1 MLDTNTVRK
10 ISFGNSV
17 IEHSVIK
24 SKRRKTSQI
33 MVDGEEVIVRTP
45 VSKKNS
51 EIKKIV
57 ESKAQWIFKKQLEFR
72 KRTDVHFVPKKYTK
86 RFLLK
91 QVNSYAGKVGITP
104 SKVNIKK
111 MRTRWGSASKNNV
124 INLNEHLLKAPKGAI
139 DYVILHEICHLKI
152 KNHSHRFWELVQKFM
167 PNYEE
172 NRKWLEVNSARIVE

>member
-1 MLDTNTVRK
+1 MIHK
-10 ISFGNSV
+10 IKYGNSV
-17 IEHSVIK
+17 IEYSVIK
-24 SKRRKTSQI
+24 SRRRKTSQI

-45 VSKKNS
+45 LSKDNS
-51 EIKKIV
+51 EIKKIIQN
-57 ESKAQWIFKKQLEFR
+57 KASWIFKKQLELQ
-72 KRTDVHFVPKKYTK
+72 KRTDVNFIPKNYTK
-86 RFLLK
+86 KFLLK

-152 KNHSHRFWELVQKFM
+152 RNHSYRFWEMVKKFM

-172 NRKWLEVNSARIVE
+172 NREWLEVNSARIVD

>member
-1 MLDTNTVRK
+1 MIHKIKYGNTV
-10 ISFGNSV
+10 
-17 IEHSVIK
+17 IEYSLIK

-33 MVDGEEVIVRTP
+33 MVDGYEVIVRTP
-45 VSKKNS
+45 LAKDNS
-51 EIKKIV
+51 EIKKIIQN
-57 ESKAQWIFKKQLEFR
+57 KAQWIFKKQLEFR

-91 QVNSYAGKVGITP
+91 QVNSYATKVGITP

-152 KNHSHRFWELVQKFM
+152 RNHSHRFWELVQKFM

>member
-1 MLDTNTVRK
+1 MIHK
-10 ISFGNSV
+10 IKYGTSV
-17 IEHSVIK
+17 IEYSVIK

-45 VSKKNS
+45 LSKDNS
-51 EIKKIV
+51 EIKKIIQN
-57 ESKAQWIFKKQLEFR
+57 KASWIFKKQLEFK
-72 KRTDVHFVPKKYTK
+72 KRTDVNFIPKKYTK
-86 RFLLK
+86 RFLIK
-91 QVNSYAGKVGITP
+91 QVNFYAGKVGITP

-111 MRTRWGSASKNNV
+111 MRTRWGSASKDNM

-152 KNHSHRFWELVQKFM
+152 RNHSHRFWELVQKFM

>member
-1 MLDTNTVRK
+1 MIHK
-10 ISFGNSV
+10 IKYGNSI
-17 IEHSVIK
+17 IEYSVIK
-24 SKRRKTSQI
+24 SNRRKTSQI

-45 VSKKNS
+45 LNKDNS
-51 EIKKIV
+51 EIKKIIQN
-57 ESKAQWIFKKQLEFR
+57 KASWIFKKQLEFK
-72 KRTDVHFVPKKYTK
+72 KRTDVNFIPKKYTK

-91 QVNSYAGKVGITP
+91 QVNSYAGKVGVTP

-139 DYVILHEICHLKI
+139 GYVILHEICHLKI
-152 KNHSHRFWELVQKFM
+152 RNHSHRFWELVQKFM

-172 NRKWLEVNSARIVE
+172 NRKWLEVNSARIVD

>member
-1 MLDTNTVRK
+1 MIHK
-10 ISFGNSV
+10 IKYGNSV
-17 IEHSVIK
+17 IEYSVIK
-24 SKRRKTSQI
+24 SRRRKTSQI
-33 MVDGEEVIVRTP
+33 MVDGDEVIVRTP
-45 VSKKNS
+45 LAKDNS

-57 ESKAQWIFKKQLEFR
+57 TNKAQWIFKKQLEFK
-72 KRTDVHFVPKKYTK
+72 KRTDVNFIPKNYTK

-91 QVNSYAGKVGITP
+91 QVKSYAEKVGIIP

-111 MRTRWGSASKNNV
+111 MRTRWGSASKDNV

-152 KNHSHRFWELVQKFM
+152 RNHSHRFWELVRKFM

-172 NRKWLEVNSARIVE
+172 NKRWLEVNSARIVE

>member
-1 MLDTNTVRK
+1 MIHK
-10 ISFGNSV
+10 IKYGTSV
-17 IEHSVIK
+17 IEYSVIK

-45 VSKKNS
+45 LSKDNS
-51 EIKKIV
+51 EIKKIIQN
-57 ESKAQWIFKKQLEFR
+57 KASWIFKKQLEFK
-72 KRTDVHFVPKKYTK
+72 KRTDVNFIPKKYTK
-86 RFLLK
+86 KFLLK

-111 MRTRWGSASKNNV
+111 MRSRWGSASKNNV

-152 KNHSHRFWELVQKFM
+152 RNHSHRFWELVQKFM
-167 PNYEE
+167 PNYIE
-172 NRKWLEVNSARIVE
+172 NRKWLEVNSARIVD

>member
-17 IEHSVIK
+17 IEYSVIK

-45 VSKKNS
+45 VTKNNS

-57 ESKAQWIFKKQLEFR
+57 ESKAQWIFKKQLEFK
-72 KRTDVHFVPKKYTK
+72 KRIDVNYIPKKYTK
-86 RFLLK
+86 KFLLK
-91 QVNSYAGKVGITP
+91 QVNSYAEKVGITP

-111 MRTRWGSASKNNV
+111 MRTRWGSASKDNV

-152 KNHSHRFWELVQKFM
+152 RNHSHRFWELVQKFM

>member
-1 MLDTNTVRK
+1 MIQKIKYGNTV
-10 ISFGNSV
+10 
-17 IEHSVIK
+17 IEYSLIK

-33 MVDGEEVIVRTP
+33 MVDGDEVIVRTP
-45 VSKKNS
+45 LAKDNS
-51 EIKKIV
+51 EIKKIIQ
-57 ESKAQWIFKKQLEFR
+57 SKAQWIFKKQLEFR
-72 KRTDVHFVPKKYTK
+72 KRTDVHFVPKRYTK

-91 QVNSYAGKVGITP
+91 QVNSYATKVGITP

-152 KNHSHRFWELVQKFM
+152 RNHSHRFWELVQKFM

-172 NRKWLEVNSARIVE
+172 NRKWLEVNSTRIVE

>member
-1 MLDTNTVRK
+1 MIQTIKYGNTV
-10 ISFGNSV
+10 
-17 IEHSVIK
+17 IEYSLIK

-33 MVDGEEVIVRTP
+33 MVDGDEVIVRTP
-45 VSKKNS
+45 LAKDNS
-51 EIKKIV
+51 EIKKIIQ
-57 ESKAQWIFKKQLEFR
+57 SKAQWIFKKQLEFR

-91 QVNSYAGKVGITP
+91 QVNSYAIKVGITP

-152 KNHSHRFWELVQKFM
+152 RNHSHRFWELVQKFM

-172 NRKWLEVNSARIVE
+172 NRKWLEVNSTRIVE

>member
-1 MLDTNTVRK
+1 MIHK
-10 ISFGNSV
+10 IKYGTSV
-17 IEHSVIK
+17 IEYSVIK
-24 SKRRKTSQI
+24 SNRRKTSQI

-45 VSKKNS
+45 LSKDNS
-51 EIKKIV
+51 EIKKIIQN
-57 ESKAQWIFKKQLEFR
+57 KASWIFKKQLEFK
-72 KRTDVHFVPKKYTK
+72 KRTDVNFIPKKYTK
-86 RFLLK
+86 RFLLT

-152 KNHSHRFWELVQKFM
+152 RNHSHRFWELVKKFM
-167 PNYEE
+167 PNYME
-172 NRKWLEVNSARIVE
+172 NRKWLEVNSARIVD

>member
-1 MLDTNTVRK
+1 MVRK

-17 IEHSVIK
+17 IEYSVIK

-33 MVDGEEVIVRTP
+33 LVDGEEVIVRTP
-45 VSKKNS
+45 VTKKNS

-57 ESKAQWIFKKQLEFR
+57 ESKAQWIFKKQLEFKKR
-72 KRTDVHFVPKKYTK
+72 KNMKFVARKYTK
-86 RFLLK
+86 RFMLNR
-91 QVNSYAGKVGITP
+91 VNHYASKVGVFPHKI
-104 SKVNIKK
+104 NIKN
-111 MRTRWGSASKNNV
+111 MRTRWGSASKDNV

-152 KNHSHRFWELVQKFM
+152 RNHSHRFWELVQKFM

-172 NRKWLEVNSARIVE
+172 NRKWLEMNSARIVE

>member
-1 MLDTNTVRK
+1 MIHK
-10 ISFGNSV
+10 IKYGTSV
-17 IEHSVIK
+17 IEYSVIK

-45 VSKKNS
+45 LSKDNS
-51 EIKKIV
+51 EIQKIIQN
-57 ESKAQWIFKKQLEFR
+57 KASWIFRKQLEFK
-72 KRTDVHFVPKKYTK
+72 KRTDVNFIPKKYTK

-111 MRTRWGSASKNNV
+111 MRTRWGSASKDNV
-124 INLNEHLLKAPKGAI
+124 ISLNEHLLKAPKGAI

-152 KNHSHRFWELVQKFM
+152 RNHSHRFWELVQKFM

-172 NRKWLEVNSARIVE
+172 NRKWLEMNSARIVE

>member
-1 MLDTNTVRK
+1 MIHK
-10 ISFGNSV
+10 IKYGKSV
-17 IEHSVIK
+17 IEYSVIK
-24 SKRRKTSQI
+24 SNRRKTSQI

-45 VSKKNS
+45 VTKKNF
-51 EIKKIV
+51 EINKIV
-57 ESKAQWIFKKQLEFR
+57 EDKAQWIFKKQLEFK
-72 KRTDVHFVPKKYTK
+72 KRTDMNFIPKKYTK
-86 RFLLK
+86 QFLIK
-91 QVNSYAGKVGITP
+91 QVNSYAAKVGITP

-152 KNHSHRFWELVQKFM
+152 RNHSHRFWELVQKFM
-167 PNYEE
+167 PNYIE

>member
-1 MLDTNTVRK
+1 MIHK
-10 ISFGNSV
+10 IKYGNSV
-17 IEHSVIK
+17 IEYSVIK

-45 VSKKNS
+45 LAKDNS
-51 EIKKIV
+51 EIKKIIQN
-57 ESKAQWIFKKQLEFR
+57 KASWIFKKQLEFK
-72 KRTDVHFVPKKYTK
+72 KRSDVNFVPKKYTK
-86 RFLLK
+86 QFLLK
-91 QVNSYAGKVGITP
+91 QVSSYAEKVGITP

-124 INLNEHLLKAPKGAI
+124 INLNEHLLKAPKSAI

-152 KNHSHRFWELVQKFM
+152 RNHSHRFWELVRKFM

-172 NRKWLEVNSARIVE
+172 NRRWLEVNSTRIVE

>member
-1 MLDTNTVRK
+1 MIHK
-10 ISFGNSV
+10 IKYGTSV
-17 IEHSVIK
+17 IEYSVIK
-24 SKRRKTSQI
+24 SNRRKTSQI

-45 VSKKNS
+45 LSKDNS
-51 EIKKIV
+51 EIKKIIQN
-57 ESKAQWIFKKQLEFR
+57 KASWIFKKQLEFK
-72 KRTDVHFVPKKYTK
+72 KRTDVNFIPKKYTK
-86 RFLLK
+86 KFLLK

-152 KNHSHRFWELVQKFM
+152 RNHSHRFWELVQKFM
-167 PNYEE
+167 PNYME

>member
-1 MLDTNTVRK
+1 MIHK
-10 ISFGNSV
+10 IKYGTSV
-17 IEHSVIK
+17 IEYSIIK
-24 SKRRKTSQI
+24 SRRRKTSQI

-45 VSKKNS
+45 LNKDNS
-51 EIKKIV
+51 EIEKIIQN
-57 ESKAQWIFKKQLEFR
+57 KASWIFKKQLEFK
-72 KRTDVHFVPKKYTK
+72 KRTDVNFIPKKYTK

-91 QVNSYAGKVGITP
+91 RVNSYAGKVGIIP

-152 KNHSHRFWELVQKFM
+152 RNHSHRFWELVQKFM
-167 PNYEE
+167 PNYME

>member
-1 MLDTNTVRK
+1 MIQKIKYGNTV
-10 ISFGNSV
+10 
-17 IEHSVIK
+17 IEYSLIK

-33 MVDGEEVIVRTP
+33 MVDGDEVIVRTP
-45 VSKKNS
+45 LAKDNS
-51 EIKKIV
+51 EIKKIIQN
-57 ESKAQWIFKKQLEFR
+57 KAQWIFKKQLEFR

-91 QVNSYAGKVGITP
+91 QVNSYAAKVGITP

-152 KNHSHRFWELVQKFM
+152 RNHSHRFWELVQKFM

>member
-1 MLDTNTVRK
+1 MIHK
-10 ISFGNSV
+10 IKYGTSV
-17 IEHSVIK
+17 IEYSVIK
-24 SKRRKTSQI
+24 SNRRKTSQI

-45 VSKKNS
+45 LSKDNS
-51 EIKKIV
+51 EIKKIIQN
-57 ESKAQWIFKKQLEFR
+57 KASWIFKKQLEFK
-72 KRTDVHFVPKKYTK
+72 KRTDVNFIPKKYTK
-86 RFLLK
+86 RFLLT

-152 KNHSHRFWELVQKFM
+152 RNHSHRFWELVKKFM
-167 PNYEE
+167 PNYME